1 MQEYIWKK
9 WEELYQDKRIFALS
23 LSLSVLMLFL
33 VIWGLV
39 IRTPAYTVYAD
50 GKKVLVIKHA
60 RDVKNVLAVLE
71 KEKEK
76 EYKKDVILGTE
87 FDFKRSFVKRD
98 EIVNEKEAAKKLSR
112 AAVFKIK
119 GAAIIVDGKEKV
131 FLAGQEEAQTVL
143 NRIKEAGKNLEE
155 GERLLAL
162 SFEEK
167 VEVKEKLVPVDK
179 VLTPDKAYLLIK
191 TGTNSPEKYI
201 VKEGDSLWLIARR
214 NDMYVDDIVEA
225 NNLKSEKLMP
235 GDELILVKSKPL
247 INVIARVEGEKIEQI
262 PYETRVV
269 VDKNAPW
276 GVRVKQEGQNGEK
289 KVVYVAVKKNG
300 TTQDREIKEETIIKK
315 AVDKIVVKGSA
326 VTVASRSRGGS
337 ITGTGQ
343 LIWPVYGTI
352 TSPFGARGGRHTGI
366 DIAARTGTPI
376 KAADSGTVIFAGWQG
391 GYGKLV
397 IIDHGNG
404 IVTRYAHCNSIYVS
418 TGQRVSRGEV
428 IASVGS
434 TGNSTGAHLHFETL
448 SYGSFRNPL
457 GFLR

>member
-9 WEELYQDKRIFALS
+9 WEELYRDKRLFILS
-23 LSLSVLMLFL
+23 LSAVFLILLFI
-33 VIWGLV
+33 IWGWAV
-39 IRTPAYTVYAD
+39 RTPAYTVYAD
-50 GKKVLVIKHA
+50 GKEVFKIKHA
-60 RDVKNVLAVLE
+60 KDVKNVLALLE
-71 KEKEK
+71 QEEEKK
-76 EYKKDVILGTE
+76 YKKDVVLGTK
-87 FDFKRSFVKRD
+87 FDFKRSFVRRD
-98 EIVNEKEAAKKLSR
+98 ELVKEDGLKERLRKV
-112 AAVFKIK
+112 AVFSTE
-119 GAAIIVDGKEKV
+119 GAVILVDGKAKV
-131 FLAGQEEAQTVL
+131 FLASKKDADKVL
-143 NRIKEAGKNLEE
+143 NRIKEEGKNLEE
-155 GERLLAL
+155 GEKLLSIA
-162 SFEEK
+162 FEEK
-167 VEVKEKLVPVDK
+167 VEIKEKLVPVDK
-179 VLTPDKAYLLIK
+179 VLTPDEAYTLIK
-191 TGTNSPEKYI
+191 TGTKSPEKYI
-201 VKEGDSLWLIARR
+201 VKEGDSLWLIARQH
-214 NDMYVDDIVEA
+214 DMYVDDIVQA
-225 NNLKSEKLMP
+225 NNLKSEDLMP
-235 GDELILVKSKPL
+235 GDELILVRSKPL

-262 PYETRVV
+262 PYDTKVV
-269 VDKNAPW
+269 VDRNAPW

-315 AVDKIVVKGSA
+315 AVDKIVVKGSK
-326 VTVASRSRGGS
+326 VTIASRSRGGS
-337 ITGTGQ
+337 IVGSGN

-352 TSPFGARGGRHTGI
+352 TSPFGARGGRHTGV

-404 IVTRYAHCNSIYVS
+404 VVTRYAHCNSIYVS

-457 GFLR
+457 SFLR